1 MPTDRPSP
9 SSGVP
14 APAPAPDAPDTP
26 PPDTR
31 LDEASLLAEARRQT
45 GLEDFGDE
53 SFREP
58 LRKLLWSF
66 EHEARLTPAGR
77 VGQRARIVG
86 LLVARLQTR
95 FWLARH
101 PEIEDEEVDV
111 RFVVVGFPRTGTTLL
126 QRILARDPRS
136 GWLAWWECR
145 QPAPL
150 PGWRPDEAKR
160 VRDPRI
166 DRALAEV
173 AAMLAANP
181 ALAAVHPLDALAPD
195 EDLMLLENA
204 FLSSVPGSQ
213 ANLPSYNAFYE
224 RDDGRISTREHRR
237 MLQLLQWQRRRAGHA
252 VDGRPWLLKAP
263 AHMSIFEAMRETY
276 PGARFIMSHRDPL
289 ACIPSISSLYFEFW
303 RIASDHADPA
313 ACGRYSAHFYGA
325 ALDRTIAAAAKEPDR
340 FLDLEYEDLMRRQ
353 DEVLERIYAFFG
365 WPIEPQTRAGFARW
379 RAENPRDRRKPHHY
393 RIEDFG
399 LTRRG
404 LEQAYAGYRARRG
417 YDRTDPVAR

>member
-1 MPTDRPSP
+1 M
-9 SSGVP
+9 
-14 APAPAPDAPDTP
+14 
-26 PPDTR
+26 
-31 LDEASLLAEARRQT
+31 EQARRET
-45 GLEDFGDE
+45 GLADFGPPTFVPPLTALVE
-53 SFREP
+53 S
-58 LRKLLWSF
+58 L
-66 EHEARLTPAGR
+66 EHEADLNAIG
-77 VGQRARIVG
+77 VG
-86 LLVARLQTR
+86 LQRTRLVELLKNRLRLQA
-95 FWLARH
+95 LLERH
-101 PEIEDEEVDV
+101 PEIEDEPIAPPVIIL
-111 RFVVVGFPRTGTTLL
+111 GLPRTGTTML
-126 QRILARDPRS
+126 QRLLSTDPRF
-136 GWLAWWECR
+136 
-145 QPAPL
+145 L
-150 PGWRPDEAKR
+150 PTRWYEVRFPVPDPDWNFDEAHDAR
-160 VRDPRI
+160 IPR
-166 DRALAEV
+166 AQAEV
-173 AAMLAANP
+173 AAMIAANP
-181 ALAAVHPLDALAPD
+181 ELLAIHPLDALAPD

-353 DEVLERIYAFFG
+353 DEVLERIYAFLG